1 MLFRNL
7 RAASKMQALRRFS
20 TGADVF
26 KVEPLDNGVYMF
38 KMNRPKQR
46 NAISMDFVAQFS
58 DAIR

>member
-1 MLFRNL
+1 
-7 RAASKMQALRRFS
+7 MQALRRFS

-46 NAISMDFVAQFS
+46 NAISMDFVA
-58 DAIR
+58 